1 MSTISSAAIVR
12 QFPSGSW
19 SVEAGNLAMFVV
31 SNFGFNKVHGGVPIR
46 ECVVQVEDS
55 GKLVSCHA
63 ELDLAAIDTGNRRRD
78 LDLAKPKL
86 LDLAHFPLLTFDLVT
101 SADEISGTL
110 SAHGRSI
117 PIELSIEVRDVAR
130 RYASVGVSGAFERAA
145 LGIVAPRLMIGREIQ
160 FGFVA
165 RFVRA

>member
-1 MSTISSAAIVR
+1 MSTISSTATVR

-31 SNFGFNKVHGGVPIR
+31 SNLGFKKVRGVVPIR
-46 ECVVQVEDS
+46 KCVVQVDDS
-55 GKLVSCHA
+55 GQLLPCHA

-86 LDLAHFPLLTFDLVT
+86 LDLVQFPLLTFDLA
-101 SADEISGTL
+101 SSGQQLNGTL

-117 PIELSIEVRDVAR
+117 PIELRIEVRDVAR
-130 RYASVGVSGAFERAA
+130 RHVSVGVCGTFDRAD
-145 LGIVAPRLMIGREIQ
+145 LGIVAPSLMIGRQIQ
-160 FGFVA
+160 VEFIA